1 MALIGYARVSTQDQ
15 NLELQREALEA
26 AGCERIYT
34 DQLSGARADRPGLI
48 EALDYA
54 RAGDTLV
61 IWKLD
66 RLGRSMPHLVE
77 IARDL
82 DNREIHLRSITD
94 QIDTTTAAGWFFFH
108 VMAALATME
117 RDLIV
122 ERTNAGLE
130 AARRRGRVGGRRR
143 KMTPAKIESARTLLA
158 SGKPPAEVAH
168 DLGVSRA
175 TLYRHVSRT
184 ATPAAINDGNTRDA
198 GA

>member
-15 NLELQREALEA
+15 NLELQRAQLTE

-34 DQLSGARADRPGLI
+34 DELSGTRTDRPGLT

-54 RAGDTLV
+54 RPGDTLV

-77 IARDL
+77 IAQDL
-82 DNREIHLRSITD
+82 EQREIHLRSITD
-94 QIDTTTAAGWFFFH
+94 QIDTSTAAGRFFFH
-108 VMAALATME
+108 VMAALASME

-130 AARRRGRVGGRRR
+130 AARDRGRVGGRRR
-143 KMTPAKIESARTLLA
+143 KMTETKIESAQTLLA
-158 SGKPPAEVAH
+158 QGQSPADVAAS
-168 DLGVSRA
+168 LGISRA
-175 TLYRHVSRT
+175 TLYRHVPPPEANTDQS
-184 ATPAAINDGNTRDA
+184 ADG
-198 GA
+198 

>member
-15 NLELQREALEA
+15 NLAAQREALEA
-26 AGCERIYT
+26 AGCERIYSEH
-34 DQLSGARADRPGLI
+34 LSGARTDRPELAN
-48 EALDYA
+48 ALDYA

-82 DNREIHLRSITD
+82 ENREIHLHSITD
-94 QIDTTTAAGWFFFH
+94 QIDTTTAAGRFFFH

-122 ERTNAGLE
+122 ERTNAGLD
-130 AARRRGRVGGRRR
+130 AARRRGRIGGRRR
-143 KMTPAKIESARTLLA
+143 KMTQAKIESARTLLA
-158 SGKPPAEVAH
+158 SGKPPAEVAQ

-175 TLYRHVSRT
+175 TLYRHVPGTNRPS
-184 ATPAAINDGNTRDA
+184 AS
-198 GA
+198 

>member
-15 NLELQREALEA
+15 NLELQREALKE

-34 DQLSGARADRPGLI
+34 DQLSGARADRPGLT

-54 RAGDTLV
+54 RVGDTLV

-77 IARDL
+77 LARNLED
-82 DNREIHLRSITD
+82 REIHLRSITD
-94 QIDTTTAAGWFFFH
+94 QIDTTTAAGRFFFH
-108 VMAALATME
+108 VMAAMASME

-122 ERTNAGLE
+122 ERTHAGLD

-158 SGKPPAEVAH
+158 SGKPPSEVAH
-168 DLGVSRA
+168 ELGVSRA
-175 TLYRHVSRT
+175 TLYRHMPRT
-184 ATPAAINDGNTRDA
+184 PTAADNDTHSQ

>member
-1 MALIGYARVSTQDQ
+1 MAFIGYARVSTQDQ
-15 NLELQREALEA
+15 NLELQREALEQ

-34 DQLSGARADRPGLI
+34 DQLSGTRTDRPGLT

-54 RAGDTLV
+54 RTGDTLV

-77 IARDL
+77 MARDL
-82 DNREIHLRSITD
+82 EHREIHLRSITD
-94 QIDTTTAAGWFFFH
+94 QIDTTTTAGRFFFH
-108 VMAALATME
+108 VMAAMASME

-143 KMTPAKIESARTLLA
+143 KMTDAKIASARTLLA
-158 SGKPPAEVAH
+158 SGTPPTDVAAS
-168 DLGVSRA
+168 LGVSRA
-175 TLYRHVSRT
+175 TLYRHMSQTSTSV
-184 ATPAAINDGNTRDA
+184 AVNDTNP
-198 GA
+198 